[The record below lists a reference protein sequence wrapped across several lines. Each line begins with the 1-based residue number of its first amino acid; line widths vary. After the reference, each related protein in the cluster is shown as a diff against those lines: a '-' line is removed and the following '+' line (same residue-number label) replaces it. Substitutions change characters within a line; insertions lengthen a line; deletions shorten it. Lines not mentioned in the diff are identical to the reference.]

1 MTQIRQTFMV
11 NRFTMPLAQR
21 LSRSPISE
29 GILNVAG
36 TLIKKAYH
44 PYIIGGVR
52 GYAKEELNVIGAKER
67 HAMNMEAYSLL
78 RRWDVATFNGT
89 FGKKSHLLNLRGADL
104 RGANLIG
111 AKLDEEPSPNVDLL
125 GTDLSVVNL
134 RGADLRG
141 ANLSGAILL
150 GADLSEADLT
160 GAKLREAKL
169 IRANLTK
176 AKLIR
181 ADLAITYLFRVT
193 LRSDL
198 FGVNLKGAPR
208 FEVKL
213 RKADLSGANLT
224 EADLSEANFE
234 GATIDEY
241 TDFTDAIVT
250 GATGL
255 PQGVIEKFGLKV

>member
-89 FGKKSHLLNLRGADL
+89 FGKKSHLL
-104 RGANLIG
+104 
-111 AKLDEEPSPNVDLL
+111 
-125 GTDLSVVNL
+125 NL